1 MPKQKENWKSRKLS
15 DEDIKGILYHLREG
29 SVRQRELAEI
39 YQITQ
44 AYVSRLANGKTKRAS
59 VGVC

>member
-1 MPKQKENWKSRKLS
+1 LS

-29 SVRQRELAEI
+29 SVRQRELAEV

-59 VGVC
+59 VGV